1 MDNTNFP
8 PNHDRKLRRYGGEKI
23 DAMKVVGGKPRKIPH
38 ASTCKEL
45 LPAKQKAVVFATR
58 KDVISDLEG
67 KWWC

>member
-1 MDNTNFP
+1 MTESW
-8 PNHDRKLRRYGGEKI
+8 EKI